1 MKVFSLLGFVDY
13 EGSDLVGVFS
23 SKEKLMEYVSKM
35 ERRGDRYERFCD
47 AHKNIKERVYR
58 WKATDGLAL
67 KLTKEHTHL
76 FRNNDFKWKKSVMGC
91 ALSHMGLWTY
101 AQNK

>member
-35 ERRGDRYERFCD
+35 ERRGDRYGYFD
-47 AHKNIKERVYR
+47 QLGYV
-58 WKATDGLAL
+58 
-67 KLTKEHTHL
+67 EHEL
-76 FRNNDFKWKKSVMGC
+76 DVELDVLGQVEY
-91 ALSHMGLWTY
+91 L
-101 AQNK
+101 